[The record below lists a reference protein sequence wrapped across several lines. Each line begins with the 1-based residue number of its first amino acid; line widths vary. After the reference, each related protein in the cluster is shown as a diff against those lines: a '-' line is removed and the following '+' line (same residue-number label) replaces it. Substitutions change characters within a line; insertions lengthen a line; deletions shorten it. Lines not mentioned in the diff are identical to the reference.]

1 MDTTHQPPAGDPQ
14 DFWATQELGPVT
26 GQPGQGPGWSQPY
39 GAPGYEQ
46 SGAPIYQ
53 SPGADYQPPGYQ
65 PPGAD
70 YQPPGYQPP
79 GAGYRPPG
87 YLPPGPSGPPR
98 RRGRTAWWGAGLAL
112 AAVLAGGAIAAT
124 QLAGSSSPV
133 PPGPT
138 GQAATLNTMLN
149 SASSPASGAVAAS
162 FGAASPGTGSAVCA
176 GRAAKLKAAGFPGLA
191 QAALRRCGHPLRR
204 VRLLGGLHGQF
215 TFETAS
221 GPRTLA
227 YERGVIQ
234 LISGNDVVVQAKDG
248 TSWTWVLDSSTVI
261 RQDRQRVTA
270 SELSVGEQVFA
281 GGPVVSGD
289 YDAMLV
295 VIRPASSPSSP
306 ASPSPA
312 PSPASGS

>member
-1 MDTTHQPPAGDPQ
+1 MDITHQPPAGDPQ

-26 GQPGQGPGWSQPY
+26 GQPGQGAGWS
-39 GAPGYEQ
+39 E
-46 SGAPIYQ
+46 
-53 SPGADYQPPGYQ
+53 
-65 PPGAD
+65 PPGAAG
-70 YQPPGYQPP
+70 YLPSGAGYEPPGYQPP
-79 GAGYRPPG
+79 GAGYQPPGYQPPAAPG

-98 RRGRTAWWGAGLAL
+98 RRGRAAWWGAGLAL
-112 AAVLAGGAIAAT
+112 AAVLAEGAIAAT
-124 QLAGSSSPV
+124 QLAGSASPV

-149 SASSPASGAVAAS
+149 SATSPASAAEAAS

-176 GRAAKLKAAGFPGLA
+176 SRAAKLKAAGFPGLA
-191 QAALRRCGHPLRR
+191 QAVLRRCGHPLRR
-204 VRLLGGLHGQF
+204 IRLLGGIHGQF

-234 LISGNDVVVQAKDG
+234 LISGSDVVVQAKDG
-248 TSWTWVLDSSTVI
+248 TSWTWVLESNTVI
-261 RQDRQRVTA
+261 RQDRQQVTA
-270 SELSVGEQVFA
+270 SALSVGEQVFA

-289 YDAMLV
+289 YDARLI
-295 VIRPASSPSSP
+295 VIKPASSSTSPSSP
-306 ASPSPA
+306 TSPSPA